1 MSQRSFVPA
10 VVLALV
16 LAGNASSA
24 LAAQAEAAAP
34 FLLPA
39 STPTAAECS
48 PASSLPGDLGDLMVP
63 EPIFR
68 SCSAHATCKNGTAV
82 TCTSVSGSCT
92 GIDAA
97 CPGQAGYVQCG
108 GVTTNC
114 APCST
119 VGFGCTNVTCTTD
132 AQCNAICPDPE
143 QGGRCQTGCPPST
156 QVKKCF
162 CFA

>member
-1 MSQRSFVPA
+1 MSYRSFVPA

-24 LAAQAEAAAP
+24 IAAQEEAF
-34 FLLPA
+34 FLPLA
-39 STPTAAECS
+39 LTPVAECT
-48 PASSLPGDLGDLMVP
+48 ASSQLDILTVP
-63 EPIFR
+63 EPIFL
-68 SCSAHATCKNGTAV
+68 SCSAHATCRNGSSV
-82 TCTSVSGSCT
+82 TCTSGSGSCT
-92 GIDAA
+92 GIDAS

-108 GVTTNC
+108 GTTINC
-114 APCST
+114 PPCSS

-162 CFA
+162 CLA